1 MEPQTKILV
10 VEDDDAIASLY
21 EAMLS
26 TEGFAVVRAATG
38 PEGLQKAKEEAPD
51 LILLDLLL
59 PEMSGIDVLRELR
72 ESGPPHAEVPVIVL
86 TNLDEEWAL
95 GQARVFGA
103 TDYLVKVKTTP
114 SEVVGRVREI
124 LAQRPA
130 TATA

>member
-1 MEPQTKILV
+1 MAALAKILV
-10 VEDDDAIASLY
+10 VEDDDAVASLY

-26 TEGFAVVRAATG
+26 THGFTVVRAASG
-38 PEGLQKAKEEAPD
+38 PEGLQKAKEELPD

-72 ESGPPHAEVPVIVL
+72 ESGPPYSEVPVMVL

-103 TDYLVKVKTTP
+103 SDYLVKVKTTP
-114 SEVVGRVREI
+114 SEVVGRVREL
-124 LAQRPA
+124 LARRPA
-130 TATA
+130 SPNT